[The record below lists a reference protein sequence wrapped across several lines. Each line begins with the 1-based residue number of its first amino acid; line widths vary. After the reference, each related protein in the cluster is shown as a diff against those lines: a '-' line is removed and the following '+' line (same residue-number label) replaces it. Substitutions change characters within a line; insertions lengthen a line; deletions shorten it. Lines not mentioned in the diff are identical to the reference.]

1 MDYTTET
8 TKIDTSAKTTAIVK
22 KVIKESKLPKQVQ
35 DLMNL
40 IYDTQIMNKQMT
52 EIGYDAKKMPL
63 GKLGKETITA
73 GYKVL
78 KRIENVLKTNEKG
91 DLLDLSSEFFTL
103 IPHDFGFK

>member
-1 MDYTTET
+1 
-8 TKIDTSAKTTAIVK
+8 
-22 KVIKESKLPKQVQ
+22 
-35 DLMNL
+35 MNL
-40 IYDTQIMNKQMT
+40 IYDKNIMNKQMA

-78 KRIENVLKTNEKG
+78 KRIENVLKKKEKG
-91 DLLDLSSEFFTL
+91 DLKDLSSDFYSL